1 MSRLVSMELEESADA
16 IASID
21 IEQVL
26 RIARLLTKTFR
37 EGRKLVLFGNGGSA
51 ADAQHIA
58 AEFSGRYA
66 MERKPLNAI
75 AFTNLSAATAISNDY
90 SYEQVF
96 ERQVEASV
104 HPGDAV
110 MAISTSGNSKNV
122 LLAVEK
128 ARSLRAITIGLTGK
142 AGRLKDEVDVPLMVP
157 SARGPRIQEGYM
169 AAAHVICGLVEK
181 AMFGRPAVFVD
192 RDDTLAQDVPYCSRP
207 EDLKVLRGAGPAIKR
222 LNDAGY
228 LVIVITNQSGI
239 DRGLFDEA
247 MLERIHAKL
256 KAELAKSGARI
267 DAIYHC
273 PHRPEAG
280 CRCRKPDLG
289 MIEQAMKDFDIDIL
303 GSYVIGDSDEHDMEL
318 ARRIGCPGVKVE
330 GSFALAEAVD
340 GILKRK

>member
-1 MSRLVSMELEESADA
+1 MSRLVSRELAESAEA
-16 IASID
+16 IAGID
-21 IEQVL
+21 VEQLLKVARVL
-26 RIARLLTKTFR
+26 TSTFR

-66 MERKPLNAI
+66 MDRKALNAI

-90 SYEQVF
+90 SYELVF

-104 HPGDAV
+104 RQGDAV
-110 MAISTSGNSKNV
+110 IGISTSGNSKNV
-122 LLAVEK
+122 LLAIEK
-128 ARSLRAITIGLTGK
+128 ARSLGAITIALTGK
-142 AGRLKDEVDVPLMVP
+142 EGRLKDEVDVPVIVP
-157 SARGPRIQEGYM
+157 STRSPRIQEGYM

-192 RDDTLAQDVPYCSRP
+192 RDDTLAKDVPYCSRP
-207 EDLKVLRGAGPAIKR
+207 SDLILLKGAGKAIKR

-239 DRGLFDEA
+239 GRGIFDEA
-247 MLERIHAKL
+247 MLGKIHKKL
-256 KAELAKSGARI
+256 RSELAKSGGRL

-273 PHRPEAG
+273 PHLPEAG

-289 MIEQAMKDFDIDIL
+289 MIEQAMKDFDIDLL
-303 GSYVIGDSDEHDMEL
+303 GSYVIGDSDNHDMEL
-318 ARRIGCPGVKVE
+318 ARRIGCPGVKVQ
-330 GSFALAEAVD
+330 GSFGLPEAVD

>member
-1 MSRLVSMELEESADA
+1 MSQLVSMELQESAEA
-16 IASID
+16 IAGIEV
-21 IEQVL
+21 EQVL
-26 RIARLLTKTFR
+26 KIARLLTKAFQ

-66 MERKPLNAI
+66 MERKALNAI
-75 AFTNLSAATAISNDY
+75 AFSNLSAATAISNDY
-90 SYEQVF
+90 SYERVF

-104 HPGDAV
+104 HPGDVV

-128 ARSLRAITIGLTGK
+128 ARALGAITIGLTGNSGK
-142 AGRLKDEVDVPLMVP
+142 LKDAVDIPLIVP
-157 SARGPRIQEGYM
+157 STRSPRIQEGYM

-181 AMFGRPAVFVD
+181 AVFGRPAVFVD
-192 RDDTLAQDVPYCSRP
+192 RDDTLAKDVPYCSRP
-207 EDLKVLRGAGPAIKR
+207 EDLKLLKGAGQAIKR
-222 LNDAGY
+222 LNQAGY

-239 DRGLFDEA
+239 GRGLFDEA
-247 MLERIHAKL
+247 MLDKIHAKL
-256 KAELAKSGARI
+256 RSELAKSGARL

-303 GSYVIGDSDEHDMEL
+303 GSYVIGDSDNHDMEL
-318 ARRIGCPGVKVE
+318 AKRIGCPGIKVRE
-330 GSFALAEAVD
+330 GFGLAEAVD
-340 GILKRK
+340 GILKRR

>member
-1 MSRLVSMELEESADA
+1 MSRLVSMELKESADA

-21 IEQVL
+21 VEQL
-26 RIARLLTKTFR
+26 LSIARILVKTFR
-37 EGRKLVLFGNGGSA
+37 AGRKLVLFGNGGSA

-66 MERKPLNAI
+66 MERKALNAI

-90 SYEQVF
+90 SYEKVF

-104 HPGDAV
+104 HQGDAV

-128 ARSLRAITIGLTGK
+128 ARSIGAITIGLTGK
-142 AGRLKDEVDVPLMVP
+142 AGKLKDVVDAPLVVP
-157 SARGPRIQEGYM
+157 SSRSPRIQEGYM

-181 AMFGRPAVFVD
+181 AIFGRPAVFVD
-192 RDDTLAQDVPYCSRP
+192 RDDTLAKDVPYCSRP
-207 EDLKVLRGAGPAIKR
+207 EDLKLMNGASQAIKR
-222 LNDAGY
+222 LNEAGY
-228 LVIVITNQSGI
+228 LVIVVTNQSGI
-239 DRGLFDEA
+239 DRGLFDED
-247 MLERIHAKL
+247 MLQKIHDKL
-256 KAELAKSGARI
+256 RSELAKGGARL

-280 CRCRKPDLG
+280 CNCRKPDLG
-289 MIEQAMKDFDIDIL
+289 MIEQAMKEFDIDIL
-303 GSYVIGDSDEHDMEL
+303 DSYVIGDSDDHDMEL
-318 ARRIGCPGVKVE
+318 AKRIGCPGVKV
-330 GSFALAEAVD
+330 GKGFGLPEAVD